1 MLFTVATAGVADVH
15 VPPDVVFVKVVVE
28 PIHALVVPP
37 IAANTGSGLTVITEL
52 TLLLHPLVVTVYVMV
67 LVPELTPVTTPLA
80 LTVATAVLL
89 DVHTPKAVALVKVVV
104 DPAHSVVDPVIDA
117 TTGNGFTV
125 TVVTELVALHPV
137 EVTVTLY
144 DVVLVGVTVMEAVV
158 APVFHK

>member
-15 VPPDVVFVKVVVE
+15 VPPDVVFVKLVVE

-52 TLLLHPLVVTVYVMV
+52 TLVLHPLVVTVYVMV

-104 DPAHSVVDPVIDA
+104 EPAHTVVDPVIDA
-117 TTGNGFTV
+117 TTGNALIVTV
-125 TVVTELVALHPV
+125 VVTELIQP
-137 EVTVTLY
+137 EPFVTV
-144 DVVLVGVTVMEAVV
+144 
-158 APVFHK
+158 